1 VPLNGVFNPFFMME
15 KVYVYVGID
24 VSKDQLDVALANG
37 RSRHFQVANAPAGFT
52 LLLNRLP
59 AQACCVMEATGAYH
73 CQLAFFLAEQ
83 GIAVVVVNP
92 LSAKHFAQ
100 MNLRKT
106 KTDKADAALLAEY
119 GQCLHPPLWQPPA
132 RQLIELKQLY
142 AVVEQLTK
150 QQTALLNQKQALQL
164 MPHYSQKAL
173 EVIDQQLI
181 GLQQGLAE
189 LEKQLQDLLHQH
201 YDDLNDRLQSIP
213 GIGPAS
219 ALLLI
224 VVSQA
229 FQAFEHAN
237 QLIAYVGL
245 APRIYQS
252 GKTSLKNHIS
262 KQGTARLRKVL
273 YVAAWSAKRYNK
285 GCQDLYDRLL
295 QKGKPPQ
302 LALIA
307 VANKLIKQAFAIA
320 KAKTTYQKDYQPN
333 FILQNT

>member
-1 VPLNGVFNPFFMME
+1 ME
-15 KVYVYVGID
+15 KVYFYVGID
-24 VSKDQLDVALANG
+24 VSKDKLDVAIPQPKGNYL
-37 RSRHFQVANAPAGFT
+37 SFQVANSPAGFT
-52 LLLNRLP
+52 LLGNRLP
-59 AQACCVMEATGAYH
+59 VDACCIMEATGAYH
-73 CQLAFFLAEQ
+73 CQLAFFLVEQ

-92 LSAKHFAQ
+92 LSAKHFAK
-100 MNLRKT
+100 MNLLKT
-106 KTDKADAALLAEY
+106 KTDKADAALLAQY
-119 GQCLHPPLWQPPA
+119 GQRLQPPLWQPPTPH
-132 RQLIELKQLY
+132 LIELKQLY

-164 MPHYSQKAL
+164 MPNYSKKAVD
-173 EVIDQQLI
+173 VIDEQLI
-181 GLQQGLAE
+181 GLQQSLAQ
-189 LEKQLQDLLHQH
+189 LEQHLQDLLHQH
-201 YDDLNDRLQSIP
+201 YDELNDRLQSIP

-224 VVSQA
+224 IVSQG

-252 GKTSLKNHIS
+252 GKTCFKSHIS

-285 GCQDLYDRLL
+285 GCQDLYERLL

-320 KAKTTYQKDYQPN
+320 KANTTYQKNYQPN

>member
-1 VPLNGVFNPFFMME
+1 VPLNGVFNPFFIME
-15 KVYVYVGID
+15 KVYFYVGID
-24 VSKDQLDVALANG
+24 VSKDQLDVALSLPNG
-37 RSRHFQVANAPAGFT
+37 QYRHFQVANSPAGFR
-52 LLLNRLP
+52 LLLNGLP
-59 AQACCVMEATGAYH
+59 ADACCVMEATGAYP
-73 CQLAFFLAEQ
+73 CQLAFFLAAE

-119 GQCLHPPLWQPPA
+119 GQRLQPPLWQPPA
-132 RQLIELKQLY
+132 QPLIELK
-142 AVVEQLTK
+142 
-150 QQTALLNQKQALQL
+150 QL
-164 MPHYSQKAL
+164 MPHYSQKAV
-173 EVIDQQLI
+173 EVIELQLI
-181 GLQQGLAE
+181 GLQENLAQ
-189 LEKQLQDLLHQH
+189 LEKHLQDLLHQH

-224 VVSQA
+224 IVSQG

-252 GKTSLKNHIS
+252 GKTCLKNHLS
-262 KQGTARLRKVL
+262 KQGSARLRKVL
-273 YVAAWSAKRYNK
+273 YLAAWSAKRYNK

-295 QKGKPPQ
+295 AKGKPPQ

-307 VANKLIKQAFAIA
+307 VAKKLSKQAFAIA
-320 KAKTTYQKDYQPN
+320 KAKSTYQKDYQPKC
-333 FILQNT
+333 ILQNA

>member
-1 VPLNGVFNPFFMME
+1 ME
-15 KVYVYVGID
+15 KVYFYVGID
-24 VSKDQLDVALANG
+24 VSKDTLDVALMLPNG
-37 RSRHFQVANAPAGFT
+37 KYHHFQVANSPAGFR

-59 AQACCVMEATGAYH
+59 ADACCVMEATGAYH
-73 CQLAFFLAEQ
+73 CQLAFFLEEK
-83 GIAVVVVNP
+83 GIAVVVLNP
-92 LSAKHFAQ
+92 LSAKHFAK
-100 MNLRKT
+100 MNLLKT
-106 KTDKADAALLAEY
+106 KTDKADAALLAQY
-119 GQCLHPPLWQPPA
+119 GQRLQPPLWQPPA
-132 RQLIELKQLY
+132 PQLLELKQLY

-164 MPHYSQKAL
+164 MPNYSQKAV
-173 EVIDQQLI
+173 EVIEQQLI
-181 GLQQGLAE
+181 GLQRSLAE
-189 LEKQLQDLLHQH
+189 LDQHLQDLLHQH

-224 VVSQA
+224 IVSQA

-252 GKTSLKNHIS
+252 GKTLFKNHIS

-273 YVAAWSAKRYNK
+273 YLAAWSAIRYNK

-295 QKGKPPQ
+295 AKGKPAQ

-320 KAKTTYQKDYQPN
+320 KSNSTYQKDYQPN
-333 FILQNT
+333 FILQNA

>member
-1 VPLNGVFNPFFMME
+1 ME

-24 VSKDQLDVALANG
+24 VSKDQLDVALALPNG
-37 RSRHFQVANAPAGFT
+37 QYRHFQGANSPAGFR

-59 AQACCVMEATGAYH
+59 ADACCVMEATGAYH
-73 CQLAFFLAEQ
+73 CQLAFFLAAE

-119 GQCLHPPLWQPPA
+119 GQRLHPPLWQPPTP
-132 RQLIELKQLY
+132 QLIELKQLY
-142 AVVEQLTK
+142 AVMEQLTK

-164 MPHYSQKAL
+164 MPHYSHKAV
-173 EVIDQQLI
+173 EIIDVQLI
-181 GLQQGLAE
+181 GLQQGLAD
-189 LEKQLQDLLHQH
+189 LEKQLQDLLQQH

-252 GKTSLKNHIS
+252 GKTTLKTHIS

-273 YVAAWSAKRYNK
+273 YMAAWSAKRWNK
-285 GCQDLYDRLL
+285 GCKDLYDRLL
-295 QKGKPPQ
+295 AKGKPAQ

-320 KAKTTYQKDYQPN
+320 KANSTYQKDYQPN
-333 FILQNT
+333 FILNNA

>member
-1 VPLNGVFNPFFMME
+1 ME
-15 KVYVYVGID
+15 KVYFYVGID
-24 VSKDQLDVALANG
+24 VSRDQLDLALALPNG
-37 RSRHFQVANAPAGFT
+37 PYRHFQVANSPAGFR

-59 AQACCVMEATGAYH
+59 ADACCVMEATGAYH
-73 CQLAFFLAEQ
+73 CQLACFLAAE

-92 LSAKHFAQ
+92 LSAKHFAK
-100 MNLRKT
+100 MNLLKT
-106 KTDKADAALLAEY
+106 KTDKADAALLAAY
-119 GQCLHPPLWQPPA
+119 GQRLQPPLWQPPDP
-132 RQLIELKQLY
+132 QLIELKQLY

-164 MPHYSQKAL
+164 RPHYSQKAV
-173 EVIDQQLI
+173 EVIERQLI
-181 GLQQGLAE
+181 GLQENLAQ
-189 LEKQLQDLLHQH
+189 LEKHLQDLLHQH

-252 GKTSLKNHIS
+252 GKTTLKSHIS
-262 KQGTARLRKVL
+262 KQGSAPLRKVRYL
-273 YVAAWSAKRYNK
+273 AAWSAMRYNK
-285 GCQDLYDRLL
+285 GCKDLYERLL

-320 KAKTTYQKDYQPN
+320 KSNTTYQKDYQPN
-333 FILQNT
+333 FILQNA

>member
-1 VPLNGVFNPFFMME
+1 ME
-15 KVYVYVGID
+15 KVYIYVGID
-24 VSKDQLDVALANG
+24 VSKDQLDVALAQPNG
-37 RSRHFQVANAPAGFT
+37 QYRHFQVANSPAGFQF
-52 LLLNRLP
+52 LLNRLP
-59 AQACCVMEATGAYH
+59 ADACCVMEATGAYH
-73 CQLAFFLAEQ
+73 CQLAFFLEEKD
-83 GIAVVVVNP
+83 IAVVVVNP
-92 LSAKHFAQ
+92 LSSKHFAK

-119 GQCLHPPLWQPPA
+119 GQRLQPPLWQPPA
-132 RQLIELKQLY
+132 PQLFELKQLY
-142 AVVEQLTK
+142 AVVEQLTR

-164 MPHYSQKAL
+164 MPHYSQKAVA
-173 EVIDQQLI
+173 VIDGQLI

-224 VVSQA
+224 VVSQP

-252 GKTSLKNHIS
+252 GKTCLKNHIS

-285 GCQDLYDRLL
+285 GCKVLYERLL
-295 QKGKPPQ
+295 AKGKPLQ

-320 KAKTTYQKDYQPN
+320 KAKTTYQKDYQPK